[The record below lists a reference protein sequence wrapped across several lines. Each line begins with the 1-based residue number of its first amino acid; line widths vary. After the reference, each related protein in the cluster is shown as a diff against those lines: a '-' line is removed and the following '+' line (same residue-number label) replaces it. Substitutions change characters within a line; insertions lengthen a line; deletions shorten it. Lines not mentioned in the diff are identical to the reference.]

1 MKQLK
6 YISLIAI
13 TLSVFACKPKQ
24 ATDFETIKLEGF
36 VQGSTYHITYMD
48 SLGRDLHTEIKA
60 ELKKFD
66 QSMSVFDSSSVI
78 SRINRNE
85 EGVQADSIFIEVF
98 KKALEVSEKTDGA
111 FDMTVG
117 PLVRMWGFNNGQK
130 ITVTQTMVDSV
141 KEFIGYRKASL
152 NGTQLI
158 KDDPRISLDAN
169 AIAQGYSCDLIAKFL
184 EDKGIHNYMVEIGG
198 EIMTRGGSPR
208 GDNWKIGIN
217 KPIDDSTSTVSEI
230 QEIVKLQNVGLA
242 TSGNYR
248 KFYMHNGKKYA
259 HEIDPHTG
267 YPVTHNLLSATI
279 IAPDCMTA
287 DAYAT
292 ACMVLGLEKSQT
304 LINSLPNIEGYFIYS
319 TPDGNKEVWTKG
331 FEKYLSKE

>member
-13 TLSVFACKPKQ
+13 ALTAFACKPKQ
-24 ATDFETIKLEGF
+24 SEYETIKLQGF

-48 SLGRDLHTEIKA
+48 SLGRDLHPEIKA

-85 EGVQADSIFIEVF
+85 DVQADSIFIEVF
-98 KKALEVSEKTDGA
+98 NKALEVSQKTDGA

-117 PLVRMWGFNNGQK
+117 PLVRMWGFNNGKK
-130 ITVTQTMVDSV
+130 ITVTQAMVDSV
-141 KEFIGYRKASL
+141 KEFIGYQKVKLIGDSL
-152 NGTQLI
+152 V
-158 KDDPRISLDAN
+158 KEDPRISLDAN

-184 EDKGIHNYMVEIGG
+184 ESKGIHNYMVEIGG
-198 EIMTRGGSPR
+198 EIMTRGESPR
-208 GDNWKIGIN
+208 GDDWKIGIN
-217 KPIDDSTSTVSEI
+217 KPIDDSTSTISEI
-230 QEIVKLQNVGLA
+230 QEIVHIKNLGLN

-248 KFYMHNGKKYA
+248 KFYMHNGKKYS

-292 ACMVLGLEKSQT
+292 ACMVLGLEKSQA

-331 FEKYLSKE
+331 FEKYLDK